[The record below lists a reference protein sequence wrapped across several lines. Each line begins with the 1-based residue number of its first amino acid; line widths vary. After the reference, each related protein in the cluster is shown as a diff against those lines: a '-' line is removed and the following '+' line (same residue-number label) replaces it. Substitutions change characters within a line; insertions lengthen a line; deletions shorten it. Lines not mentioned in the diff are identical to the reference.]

1 MKFED
6 SNLKNRKLIL
16 EYSNFKK
23 IPSKKNFFEKRN
35 ISISLQII

>member
-6 SNLKNRKLIL
+6 SMLKNRKLIL

-23 IPSKKNFFEKRN
+23 IPLKKLFEKIN
-35 ISISLQII
+35 ISIF